1 MYIVLEG
8 IVGSG
13 KTTQVKR
20 LGEYFHSV
28 IASGAWR
35 SSDKKDSL
43 FFSGL
48 LSPFAVALLRR
59 TGRTS
64 QWRIPEVLIVRE
76 PWSTPIAEDIRA
88 LAQGREWED
97 ETMHP
102 LTNAYLYAAARAQAL
117 ETIVKPALE
126 NGNIVIS
133 DRSFLS
139 SCAIQGE
146 AQWLGIDTILRVNE
160 EAIRWILPD
169 IVLYLDIDIDLALSR
184 TSDHWRDK
192 FEKEGREF
200 YSSILRGYDKCEK
213 LEIMKNRFFRIDA
226 NGSEEEVFEKII
238 QYINNSITNN
248 MTLEQL
254 IILLKDYFLSSP
266 EDREA
271 TMKIIEWIEQYREFA
286 FVKDN
291 LEGHLTGSMIITNPE
306 RTKVLLML
314 HKKFQRWQQ
323 FGWHCDGEID
333 VQSVALREFHEE
345 SGIITEPEISGEIFH
360 VDVHDV
366 PLDAK
371 GRPPH
376 FHFDILYLGIVPEDT
391 VFTRQESEV
400 DDIRWFTLDEA
411 LEENDEHLMSSA
423 IAKIRNII

>member
-48 LSPFAVALLRR
+48 LRS
-59 TGRTS
+59 S
-64 QWRIPEVLIVRE
+64 QWRKKEYPEVILVRE
-76 PWSTPIAEDIRA
+76 PGTTPISEDIRY
-88 LAQGREWED
+88 LAQGKEWES
-97 ETMHP
+97 EKMHP
-102 LTNAYLYAAARAQAL
+102 LTNAYLYAAARVQTL
-117 ETIVKPALE
+117 QTIVKPALE
-126 NGNIVIS
+126 WWDIVIS

-139 SCAIQGE
+139 SCAIQWE
-146 AQWLGIDTILRVNE
+146 AQWLGIDTILRINR
-160 EAIRWILPD
+160 EAIWWILPD
-169 IVLYLDIDIDLALSR
+169 LVIYLDIDIDLALSR

-333 VQSVALREFHEE
+333 VQSVAIREFHEE
-345 SGIITEPEISGEIFH
+345 SGILDEPEISDAIFH
-360 VDVHDV
+360 VDVHNV
-366 PLDAK
+366 PVDAK
-371 GRPPH
+371 GRPAH
-376 FHFDILYLGIVPEDT
+376 FHFDILYLGSIPENT
-391 VFTRQESEV
+391 PFVRQESEV

-411 LEENDEHLMSSA
+411 LEKNDEHLMSSA